1 MDDTQQ
7 VVDGDIVEEET
18 SVASPNSSSEDATVL
33 LSLEEMIKNNIESL
47 ETLQG
52 ELSQVRGMFEDS
64 FNGDPHFIEKSEEAK
79 KVVKAKSEVKQR
91 IMQQPAVKD
100 LADKVKHLRS
110 EISERRSALSDYLQE
125 FQRMTGATQIEG
137 RDGKIHQIVNTAKVV
152 NA

>member
-7 VVDGDIVEEET
+7 VVDGDIVEDET
-18 SVASPNSSSEDATVL
+18 SVASPNSASEDATVL

-52 ELSQVRGMFEDS
+52 ELSQIRGMFEDS
-64 FNGDPHFIEKSEEAK
+64 FNGDPNFIEKSEEAK

-100 LADKVKHLRS
+100 LADKVKHLRT
-110 EISERRSALSDYLQE
+110 EISERRNALSDYLQE

-152 NA
+152 KA